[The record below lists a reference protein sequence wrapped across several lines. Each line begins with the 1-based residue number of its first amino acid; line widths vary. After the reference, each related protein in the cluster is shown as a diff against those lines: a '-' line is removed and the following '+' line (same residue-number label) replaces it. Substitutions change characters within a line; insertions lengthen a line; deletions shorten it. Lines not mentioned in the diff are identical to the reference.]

1 MNAENKSIS
10 AYRKTDAYS
19 GTMFAD
25 PHALITQMFDGVL
38 TRVAQAK
45 GAISR
50 KEIANKAELISK
62 AILIVGSLEGCLDHD
77 QGGEVSQNL
86 SRLYEYL
93 SLTLAQANINNDIDK
108 LDEVSRLM
116 LTIKSGWT
124 QVPEQLRLA
133 QA

>member
-1 MNAENKSIS
+1 MNAENKSIN
-10 AYRKTDAYS
+10 AYQKTDTYS

-45 GAISR
+45 GAILR

-62 AILIVGSLEGCLDHD
+62 AVLIIGSLEGCLDHD
-77 QGGEVSQNL
+77 KGGEVSQNL
-86 SRLYEYL
+86 SRLYEYM
-93 SLTLAQANINNDIDK
+93 SLTLAQANINNDLEK

-116 LTIKSGWT
+116 MTIKSGWV
-124 QVPEQLRLA
+124 QIPDQLRLA